1 MEDIQMLFG
10 FIGGLGLFLYGMHM
24 MADGLQKTA
33 GNRIKNL
40 MGQAADH
47 RMMGIFAGAAVTA
60 MLQSSSAA
68 TVMIVGFVNAGII
81 GLSLAVGIIMGAN
94 IGTTATSWLVSMQE
108 IGNALNPEFYAPL
121 LIGVGVFLMLFC
133 KTFGKKQIGEI
144 LTGLGA
150 FFTGLSLFPA
160 P

>member
-1 MEDIQMLFG
+1 M
-10 FIGGLGLFLYGMHM
+10 FLYGMHM

-47 RMMGIFAGAAVTA
+47 RDDGYFCRRRSDGNASK
-60 MLQSSSAA
+60 QFSSNGNDCRICECRYYRTES
-68 TVMIVGFVNAGII
+68 GSRHYYGSQYRYDSDKL
-81 GLSLAVGIIMGAN
+81 GLCP
-94 IGTTATSWLVSMQE
+94 MQE

-144 LTGLGA
+144 LTG
-150 FFTGLSLFPA
+150 TGRLFLQD
-160 P
+160 